1 MNLPTYDQL
10 ILPLL
15 QWLGGQD
22 QPCRTIDAVEFLS
35 NIFALTEEQKSQ
47 TLNSGQRVINNRV
60 GWASTYLKKAGLIQ
74 SPKRAFIEITTDGK
88 KALLNQNNFSLDGVT
103 FLMQYPKFVEFKQ
116 GRPDQNI
123 APVDQAASVFD
134 QMEDQTPLERLEH
147 QYALLKQQLQD
158 DVLEQLKLVS
168 PAFFETLVIDVLVA
182 MGYGGSHQD
191 AAKAIGRSGDGGID
205 GVISEDRL
213 GLDQIYVQ
221 AKRWEGSVGRPEI
234 HKFKGALSDQLATKG
249 VFITTSSFTKEAIDS
264 AKKSRIILVDGIRLA
279 QLMIEFGVG
288 VSTTKTYQLHRI
300 DTDYFSNES
309 Y

>member
-168 PAFFETLVIDVLVA
+168 PAFFETLVID
-182 MGYGGSHQD
+182 G
-191 AAKAIGRSGDGGID
+191 AITESG
-205 GVISEDRL
+205 V
-213 GLDQIYVQ
+213 
-221 AKRWEGSVGRPEI
+221 
-234 HKFKGALSDQLATKG
+234 
-249 VFITTSSFTKEAIDS
+249 
-264 AKKSRIILVDGIRLA
+264 
-279 QLMIEFGVG
+279 
-288 VSTTKTYQLHRI
+288 
-300 DTDYFSNES
+300 
-309 Y
+309 